1 MRPVLLTMQA
11 FGPYAG
17 REVVDFRAA
26 IDAGLFGIYGQTGSG
41 KSMIFTAMTFALF
54 GDVAKA
60 GQAGANL
67 RSDHTSPDL
76 PTEVSFLFDLGER
89 RYLIRRKPEQTRPKQ
104 RGEGVTLMKA
114 EAWLFDATGQSV
126 EDIQAD
132 RPGKVLAEKKLGE
145 VRDAVADLLGYGL
158 EQFKRIVLLPQSQFE
173 AFLTANTPDRVKIL
187 RDLFDV
193 SLYRRLK
200 DKLKADAS
208 DAERRVREE
217 REIQARRLT
226 DAGFDTV
233 EALTEGIATKAEA
246 FDALRAQ
253 EAQRQTEAVAARKTL
268 EQAQALEALFKN
280 AAETET
286 ALNGL
291 LAQSPA
297 IDALDQRIQRAERA
311 KAVVDLETALI
322 AAQKDL
328 AKAMENRTQ
337 ATKAVQTAVE
347 KTARAKTHWEE
358 EEAQSDALEALRAEV
373 TNLVRHGETLE
384 QAEGLAATL
393 KGAQATARKAK
404 AALETIEKKRA
415 EALKKQTL
423 YDEALAEARRTESA
437 RQTLSLQRQT
447 LEADAKAG
455 EVRQQAEA
463 DLAKSKAEVT
473 RLQGQKDRAAAQLDE
488 ARKALSQAEAA
499 LTQAK
504 AWHLA
509 SDLSPGTPCPVCGS
523 VEHPA
528 PATEGPEE
536 TGLAEA
542 LENARAV
549 LEDRQTKDNRA
560 AQALAR
566 AEATLEERTT
576 RLDRLDPPSRPL
588 AETSAALDRC
598 RAEIEALGPA
608 RDIPKGETELAKVTQ
623 SIKTLETQ
631 RETARDALS
640 RAERETD
647 AAAARHEQAI
657 SSVPEALRDRPT
669 LEKWLDERTEALKAW
684 DTRLAK
690 RKKALEDAEK
700 ALGTAQGK
708 EDTAAQMLADRRD
721 RQDKAWNAFTE
732 RLADSGLDDAGF
744 QALKPAIDTLEADR
758 TKVTKHRE
766 DLTIART
773 RLDDI
778 RDALGDKAR
787 PDLPACQAEAAA
799 AEQALTEATNGRA
812 TAASALGQM
821 ERLKTSLEDSLR
833 QLAEEE
839 TRTGPLRELAT
850 LCDAGN
856 DKKLDL
862 ETFAIGAMFDQ
873 VLASANLRM
882 GPMTSHRYTLER
894 EEEEGKRGRRGLGIQ
909 VLDIHTGKARP
920 TATLSGGETFIAA
933 LALALGLADVVE
945 SASGKVRLDTIFIDE
960 GFGSLDTEN
969 GTGTLDQVLRVLNDL
984 VGRNRAVGLISHVP
998 LVREAIPNGFHVHKT
1013 LGGSQVQARGFD

>member
-1 MRPVLLTMQA
+1 MQA

-17 REVVDFRAA
+17 HEVVDFREA

-54 GDVAKA
+54 GEAAKA
-60 GQAGANL
+60 GQAGPSL

-76 PTEVSFLFDLGER
+76 PTEVSFLFDLGNR

-126 EDIQAD
+126 EDILAD

-145 VRDAVADLLGYGL
+145 VRDAVANLLGYGL
-158 EQFKRIVLLPQSQFE
+158 DQFKRIVLLPQSQFE
-173 AFLTANTPDRVKIL
+173 AFLTANTRDRLEIL

-208 DAERRVREE
+208 DAEKRVREE
-217 REIQARRLT
+217 RAIQSRRLT

-233 EALTEGIATKAEA
+233 EALTEGIATSALALET
-246 FDALRAQ
+246 LRAQ
-253 EAQRQTEAVAARKTL
+253 EAQRQTEAETARKIL
-268 EQAQALEALFKN
+268 GQAQTLDALFIK
-280 AAETET
+280 AEETET
-286 ALNGL
+286 VLNGL

-297 IDALDQRIQRAERA
+297 IDTLEQRNQRAERA
-311 KAVVDLETALI
+311 KTLLDPEAALQ
-322 AAQKDL
+322 AAQAEL
-328 AKAMENRTQ
+328 TKAMESRTQ
-337 ATKAVQTAVE
+337 ATKAVQTAAE
-347 KTARAKTHWEE
+347 KAARAKTHWEE
-358 EEAQSDALEALRAEV
+358 EDAQSDALEALRAEV
-373 TNLVRHGETLE
+373 ADLVRHGETLE
-384 QAEGLAATL
+384 KAEGLAATL
-393 KGAQATARKAK
+393 MEAKATARKAK
-404 AALETIEKKRA
+404 ADLDTAEKKRA
-415 EALKKQTL
+415 EALNKQTR
-423 YDEALAEARRTESA
+423 YEDALSEARRTETA
-437 RQTLSLQRQT
+437 RQTLSLQLQT
-447 LEADAKAG
+447 LEVEAKAG
-455 EVRQQAEA
+455 EARQQTEA
-463 DLAKSKAEVT
+463 DLAQSKAEVT
-473 RLQGQKDRAAAQLDE
+473 RLQDAKNRTAAQVAE
-488 ARKALSQAEAA
+488 ARKALSQAEAT

-509 SDLSPGTPCPVCGS
+509 SNLNPGSPCPVCGS
-523 VEHPA
+523 AEHPA

-536 TGLAEA
+536 TGLGEA
-542 LENARAV
+542 LETARAT
-549 LEDRQTKDNRA
+549 LENCQTKDNRA

-576 RLDRLDPPSRPL
+576 RLEQLDPPTRPL
-588 AETSAALDRC
+588 VETSATLDRC
-598 RAEIEALGPA
+598 RAEIEALGA
-608 RDIPKGETELAKVTQ
+608 VRDIPKGEDLLAKV
-623 SIKTLETQ
+623 IKTIKAVETD
-631 RETARDALS
+631 RDTARDALS
-640 RAERETD
+640 RAEREAD

-657 SSVPEALRDRPT
+657 SSVPEALRAKRKLDQ
-669 LEKWLDERTEALKAW
+669 WLDERTEALKAW
-684 DTRLAK
+684 DARLKK
-690 RKKALEDAEK
+690 RKTALEAAEEEVRS
-700 ALGTAQGK
+700 ARSK
-708 EDTAAQMLADRRD
+708 EDTAAQLLTDRRE
-721 RQDKAWNAFTE
+721 RQDKARTIFTD
-732 RLADSGLDDAGF
+732 RLAESGLDDTGF
-744 QALKPAIDTLEADR
+744 QELKPAIKTLDADR
-758 TKVTKHRE
+758 TQVTKHRE
-766 DLTIART
+766 ALTIART
-773 RLDDI
+773 RLADI
-778 RDALGDKAR
+778 RDALADQTR
-787 PDLPACQAEAAA
+787 PDLAARQ
-799 AEQALTEATNGRA
+799 EQAATAEKTLTEATNNRA
-812 TAASALGQM
+812 TAASALDQM

-839 TRTGPLRELAT
+839 AHTGPLRELAT

-856 DKKLDL
+856 DRKLDL

-909 VLDIHTGKARP
+909 VLDIYTGKARP

-969 GTGTLDQVLRVLNDL
+969 GSGTLDQVLGVLNDL

-998 LVREAIPNGFHVHKT
+998 LVREAIPNGFHVHKAI
-1013 LGGSQVQARGFD
+1013 GGSRVEARGFG